1 MPLGALMLAAL
12 TLGGCANFPT
22 QPDATDNASSA
33 QTSRDTRAANTD
45 DAATLDHLYGFGDG
59 LLNKR
64 LPSNP
69 LAAINGENAPHSAAT
84 EAVFQAMAQL
94 GVAYQRGGRAAGVG
108 FDCSGLTSYAYKQAD
123 ITLPRTASE
132 QYAFTRRIAKTQLKP
147 GDLLFF
153 KIRSRK
159 IDHVGIYVGDNR
171 FIHAPRVGQHIEF
184 ADIDAPY
191 WRRHYVGAGRVPGAG
206 QIDLSEISQ
215 KTGR

>member
-1 MPLGALMLAAL
+1 MLIGALSLS
-12 TLGGCANFPT
+12 GCANLPT
-22 QPDATDNASSA
+22 APDQSSGIPSSRSSSDATVAAS
-33 QTSRDTRAANTD
+33 D
-45 DAATLDHLYGFGDG
+45 DRIYGFGDG

-94 GVAYQRGGRAAGVG
+94 GVAYQRGGSSAGTG

-123 ITLPRTASE
+123 ITIPRTARE
-132 QYAFTRRIAKTQLKP
+132 QYAFTQRIAKAQLKP

-184 ADIDAPY
+184 ANLNSPY
-191 WRRHYVGAGRVPGAG
+191 WQRHFAGAGRVPGAG
-206 QIDLSEISQ
+206 QIDLSEITPNQ
-215 KTGR
+215 R

>member
-1 MPLGALMLAAL
+1 MGAILLAAM
-12 TLGGCANFPT
+12 TLGGCANLPT
-22 QPDATDNASSA
+22 VSPNDHSA
-33 QTSRDTRAANTD
+33 QTAIDENTD
-45 DAATLDHLYGFGDG
+45 QSASADDRLYGFGDG

-69 LAAINGENAPHSAAT
+69 LAAINGQNAPHSAGT

-94 GVAYQRGGRAAGVG
+94 GVAYQRGGSSVGTG

-123 ITLPRTASE
+123 ITLPRTARE
-132 QYAFTRRIAKTQLKP
+132 QYAFTQRISKAQLKP

-171 FIHAPRVGQHIEF
+171 FIHAPRVGQRIEY
-184 ADIDAPY
+184 ANLDAAY
-191 WRRHYVGAGRVPGAG
+191 WKRHYVGAGRVPGASKL
-206 QIDLSEISQ
+206 DLSEISPSQ
-215 KTGR
+215 R

>member
-1 MPLGALMLAAL
+1 MGE
-12 TLGGCANFPT
+12 
-22 QPDATDNASSA
+22 
-33 QTSRDTRAANTD
+33 
-45 DAATLDHLYGFGDG
+45 DAATLDRIYGFGDG
-59 LLNKR
+59 LLNRR

-69 LAAINGENAPHSAAT
+69 LAAIGGENAPRSAAT

-94 GVAYQRGGRAAGVG
+94 GVAYQRGGQAAGVG

-123 ITLPRTASE
+123 ITLPRTARE

-171 FIHAPRVGQHIEF
+171 FIHAPRVGE
-184 ADIDAPY
+184 DIKFGNLTNPY
-191 WRRHYVGAGRVPGAG
+191 WQRHYAGAGRVPGAG
-206 QIDLSEISQ
+206 QFDLSEITPKSEP
-215 KTGR
+215 